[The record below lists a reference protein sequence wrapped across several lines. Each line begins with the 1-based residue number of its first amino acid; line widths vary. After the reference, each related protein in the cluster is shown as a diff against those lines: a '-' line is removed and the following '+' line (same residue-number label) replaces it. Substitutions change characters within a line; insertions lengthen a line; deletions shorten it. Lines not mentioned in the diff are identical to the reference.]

1 MKLLLDE
8 EWNIYS
14 IDYKKNKMSSYKI
27 NDIKVL
33 FERLK
38 SLQIM
43 NETLSVLGAVHTGV
57 EVCGMDLEMTVVA
70 TTRHKVQRS
79 HNKQIS

>member
-1 MKLLLDE
+1 
-8 EWNIYS
+8 
-14 IDYKKNKMSSYKI
+14 MSSYKI

-33 FERLK
+33 SERLK

-57 EVCGMDLEMTVVA
+57 EVCGMDLEMSGLVE
-70 TTRHKVQRS
+70 
-79 HNKQIS
+79 